1 MSLEAPR
8 CATLPCVSCPF
19 PFLELPSAGLRVS
32 PCLCPVSCSLTMHG
46 TGGCTAKLS
55 PLHATRAA
63 GKALLCML
71 QWCFWTQRKLLCAA
85 ASCWPLRL
93 VPAILRK
100 AAGSPEGTSVSV
112 SVEKRALTHFLCT
125 ANTFTTLEL
134 PKCSMCSLVASS
146 SPLKSLL
153 YLYAKI
159 TNTSSVMAIFTH
171 ILYFTA
177 VQKKCAI

>member
-1 MSLEAPR
+1 M
-8 CATLPCVSCPF
+8 PCVSCPF
-19 PFLELPSAGLRVS
+19 PFLELPSAGLWVS

-63 GKALLCML
+63 GKALLCVL

-85 ASCWPLRL
+85 ASCWPCRL

-112 SVEKRALTHFLCT
+112 SLGEVSTDTLPLYSKYIYNFGITRVLDVQPCGIIKPTEK
-125 ANTFTTLEL
+125 
-134 PKCSMCSLVASS
+134 PV
-146 SPLKSLL
+146 
-153 YLYAKI
+153 
-159 TNTSSVMAIFTH
+159 IF
-171 ILYFTA
+171 I
-177 VQKKCAI
+177 C